1 MALKQ
6 RHKTRW
12 NDHKRNKDG
21 LNSIR
26 GMAYSNLVPRALSFL
41 LASKPR
47 KSALGTRLGLL
58 LKTPETTISK
68 IQGRDTRPPPPLL
81 RGSQILP
88 STARPFSPNLSL
100 HWIRFKYG
108 LISLISTN
116 SFKRRLPAEVPR
128 TYNWRGKVRCHP
140 RLRFFWVFLLGN
152 KH

>member
-6 RHKTRW
+6 RHKTDEMPT
-12 NDHKRNKDG
+12 NDIKMGQIATGAWPTPTSSPGRF
-21 LNSIR
+21 S
-26 GMAYSNLVPRALSFL
+26 

-47 KSALGTRLGLL
+47 KSALGRGWAYSSKRAKRPY
-58 LKTPETTISK
+58 LKFRVGTHV
-68 IQGRDTRPPPPLL
+68 PPPLL
-81 RGSQILP
+81 RGSQIFP

-140 RLRFFWVFLLGN
+140 PSKVFLSLFPRQ
-152 KH
+152 

>member
-12 NDHKRNKDG
+12 NGHKRHKDG

-58 LKTPETTISK
+58 LKTRETTISK
-68 IQGRDTRPPPPLL
+68 IQGRDTRPPSPPK
-81 RGSQILP
+81 RVQKFFRQQPGHFPQI
-88 STARPFSPNLSL
+88 LSL

-108 LISLISTN
+108 LISLISTS

-140 RLRFFWVFLLGN
+140 PLRFFWVFLLGN

>member
-6 RHKTRW
+6 RHKTDEMAT
-12 NDHKRNKDG
+12 NDINIATGAWPTPTSSPGRF
-21 LNSIR
+21 
-26 GMAYSNLVPRALSFL
+26 P

-58 LKTPETTISK
+58 LKTRETTISK
-68 IQGRDTRPPPPLL
+68 IQGRDTRPPSPPK
-81 RGSQILP
+81 RVQKFFRQQPGHFPQI
-88 STARPFSPNLSL
+88 LSL
-100 HWIRFKYG
+100 HWMRFKYG
-108 LISLISTN
+108 LISLISTS

-140 RLRFFWVFLLGN
+140 PLRFFWVFLLGN